1 MVFNILSSS
10 CPLLLSSI
18 GALFSEFA
26 GVLALFLEGLIC
38 LGGFLS
44 YFFTVMT
51 GNLAAGIILS
61 VLCCCILCCLFS
73 FLVEKFKAHV
83 FIAGI
88 AINLLFAFLT
98 SFLSVQFFGTRGVLT
113 SEVFANQILK
123 FKNMNAWLVVI
134 TALMICGGILF
145 IAFTKQGLNLRVTGY
160 NSEVLRAKG
169 GKPEFYRCLSWGAA
183 GVYGCIAGSM
193 LVMKISSFVPNISSG
208 RGWMALA
215 AVYLGKKKGWK
226 ISIAV
231 LVFAAAD
238 YFATHVQN
246 VWPAVPSSVLLAL
259 PYFVML
265 LLILVDKKD

>member
-1 MVFNILSSS
+1 MIFNILSSS

-44 YFFTVMT
+44 YSFTVMT

-113 SEVFANQILK
+113 SEVFANQILN
-123 FKNMNAWLVVI
+123 FRNMNA
-134 TALMICGGILF
+134 
-145 IAFTKQGLNLRVTGY
+145 N
-160 NSEVLRAKG
+160 N
-169 GKPEFYRCLSWGAA
+169 
-183 GVYGCIAGSM
+183 
-193 LVMKISSFVPNISSG
+193 
-208 RGWMALA
+208 
-215 AVYLGKKKGWK
+215 
-226 ISIAV
+226 
-231 LVFAAAD
+231 
-238 YFATHVQN
+238 
-246 VWPAVPSSVLLAL
+246 
-259 PYFVML
+259 
-265 LLILVDKKD
+265 